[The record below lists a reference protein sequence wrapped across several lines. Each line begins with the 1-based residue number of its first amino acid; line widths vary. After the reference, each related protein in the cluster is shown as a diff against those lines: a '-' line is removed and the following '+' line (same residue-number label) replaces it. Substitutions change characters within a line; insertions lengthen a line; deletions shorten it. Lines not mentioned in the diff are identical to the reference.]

1 MLFFFNL
8 LSCEFLLFFLTCCCV
23 LELATLE
30 LSQKAHVPIMCEFI
44 TCAMSNGNVL
54 YVHVNFSNVEWF
66 PPVVKMHISQVYF
79 IWVETYI
86 YTHTWLISQMDSQ
99 LGETSSRAGNQGVW
113 CGKVVN
119 DNSPDNLHKHSGLI
133 FNYVRQLFL
142 TYFCHQFKKIHTH
155 NFTSHTK
162 AANADFRFNIL
173 SMQMSSHIQ
182 VVLFFFE
189 RKYISQ
195 TKSASSKLTPF
206 NLQIFL
212 G

>member
-1 MLFFFNL
+1 MN
-8 LSCEFLLFFLTCCCV
+8 CEFLLFFLTCRCD
-23 LELATLE
+23 LELASVE

-44 TCAMSNGNVL
+44 TCVMSNGNVL

-66 PPVVKMHISQVYF
+66 PPVVKMHISQVHF

-99 LGETSSRAGNQGVW
+99 SGETSSRAVNQQCWSVTDSFVGVW

-119 DNSPDNLHKHSGLI
+119 NNSPDNLHKHSGLI

-162 AANADFRFNIL
+162 AANVDFRFNIL

-182 VVLFFFE
+182 VVLFFSEKVYFSD
-189 RKYISQ
+189 KVSL
-195 TKSASSKLTPF
+195 S
-206 NLQIFL
+206 
-212 G
+212 